1 MHLSFM
7 DAIRRMIGI
16 PAVSKQFDHTQSFQP
31 EVRAWLA
38 ENPKESEVIGDYN
51 HVKADRLV
59 NAELQR
65 QNRMWGVERDDHTRG
80 EMAQAAAAQVQAVIR
95 RQLGDDTAFA
105 QPPQIYPQN
114 WTGFRDYGSDIANL
128 VVAAA
133 WLHQE
138 IARKLRAGEA
148 ETRLSRDPVK
158 QPYGDMQP
166 SVLTS

>member
-1 MHLSFM
+1 M
-7 DAIRRMIGI
+7 
-16 PAVSKQFDHTQSFQP
+16 SK
-31 EVRAWLA
+31 
-38 ENPKESEVIGDYN
+38 ENAMIGDYN

-65 QNRMWGVERDDHTRG
+65 QNRMWGVDRDDHTKG
-80 EMAQAAAAQVQAVIR
+80 ELMMAALSQLDALAVRQDGDAKAFEQVPAS
-95 RQLGDDTAFA
+95 
-105 QPPQIYPQN
+105 YPEN

-138 IARKLRAGEA
+138 IARKLRAGED
-148 ETRLSRDPVK
+148 ETRLPRDPVK
-158 QPYGDMQP
+158 QPYGDVQP